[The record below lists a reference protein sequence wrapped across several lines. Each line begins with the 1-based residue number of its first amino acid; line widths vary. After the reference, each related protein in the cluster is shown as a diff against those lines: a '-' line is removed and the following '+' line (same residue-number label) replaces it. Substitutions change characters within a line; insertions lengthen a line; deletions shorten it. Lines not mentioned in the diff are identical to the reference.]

1 MSTIHTFFAEQHESK
16 TAIMAAVSCKTQKS
30 AEPED
35 PADDSATGGNYG
47 FLFFHQAQVF
57 KQMEQQA

>member
-35 PADDSATGGNYG
+35 PADDSATG
-47 FLFFHQAQVF
+47 
-57 KQMEQQA
+57 

>member
-1 MSTIHTFFAEQHESK
+1 MSNIHTFFAELREPK

-35 PADDSATGGNYG
+35 SPDDSATGGNYG
-47 FLFFHQAQVF
+47 CLFFHQAQVF

>member
-1 MSTIHTFFAEQHESK
+1 MSTIHTFFAELLEPK
-16 TAIMAAVSCKTQKS
+16 TAIMAAVSSKIQKS
-30 AEPED
+30 AEPEV

-47 FLFFHQAQVF
+47 FLFFHQAQVL

>member
-1 MSTIHTFFAEQHESK
+1 MSTIHTFFAELLEPK
-16 TAIMAAVSCKTQKS
+16 TAIMAAVSSKIQKS

-47 FLFFHQAQVF
+47 CLFFHQAQVF